1 MRLFAFDSSDAF
13 PQPAFLLMPAQ
24 SECIVNHVLGSQT
37 AAAATPGLSSRSPR
51 ALAHAASP
59 YSRRSS
65 GSCAFDCA
73 LPVNSDDEDDVA
85 EVVALLASARLVPTS
100 SRRPI
105 AAALCAAGIGSAEAL
120 LLAVD
125 RDSSFLSNQ
134 VLLRFIAG

>member
-1 MRLFAFDSSDAF
+1 
-13 PQPAFLLMPAQ
+13 MPVQ
-24 SECIVNHVLGSQT
+24 SECIVKHVLGSQT

-51 ALAHAASP
+51 ALPHATSP

-65 GSCAFDCA
+65 DSRAVDCE

-105 AAALCAAGIGSAEAL
+105 AAMLCAAGIGSAEAL
-120 LLAVD
+120 MLAVD
-125 RDSSFLSNQ
+125 RDPSFLSNQ
-134 VLLRFIAG
+134 VLLRVIAG